1 MSDVQKV
8 TVSDS
13 RINTGAEVF
22 KIPVSGRQVQ
32 YVQVPFDNQP
42 ANGYGSTIQI
52 SSLNIPN
59 SDNTCVSRIMKVAYQ
74 VIVTM
79 PDATAALLNFPTKLV
94 DVDANQPTCVLR
106 QFPLN
111 SVCEVINLGLNS
123 NITTTQPRYF
133 LSMLSRYMDANLVK
147 KLQCPTMPDYNVNV
161 TNEDSASV
169 SSPFAYYAKCVKDG
183 LLSRASHLCTTSSSA
198 GTTTVTWVIS
208 EPILASP
215 LSVNDEQEF
224 FYNLN
229 TLSVNLNIANY
240 KDMLLINAGLT
251 QAQYDGISV
260 VVKAAQLELS
270 YITVDQNVVKIPA
283 QVNYDYVS
291 YQPNPLINTEN
302 VLIGSDIQIQSQS
315 LQFNALPSRIFACVR
330 KQVQFRTPQLI
341 SSNGAT
347 PAVLTN
353 LANDDV
359 ALSLLPIS
367 GDWKQQGRLQVNIG
381 TKGTA
386 FNNMDTMQI
395 FEMSKRNGY
404 NSSFYDFALGSGSW
418 IAFSPTK
425 DIGLDP
431 TTDTVV
437 GEDGKV
443 NFQMS
448 IRVSPANIVGSS
460 SNATQWLAN
469 FSANYELYIMP
480 EYAGVCSI
488 QHRGMTQYLL
498 GDVTPADVTSAL
510 KVAPIPENTLPQH
523 LQGSGLFNGKLG
535 NLVKKGLSKV
545 AEHLASEEGQKM
557 VGKFAHM
564 GVSRLAKRL

>member
-1 MSDVQKV
+1 MSDVEKV

-32 YVQVPFDNQP
+32 YLQVPFDNQP
-42 ANGYGSTIQI
+42 AGGYGSTIQI

-59 SDNTCVSRIMKVAYQ
+59 SDNTCVSRIMKVAYE
-74 VIVTM
+74 VTLTM
-79 PDATAALLNFPTKLV
+79 PDTTGGLLKFPVKVADAL
-94 DVDANQPTCVLR
+94 ANQPTCILR

-147 KLQCPTMPDYNVNV
+147 KLQCPTMPDYNVNA
-161 TNEDSASV
+161 TPEDNVAV
-169 SSPFAYYAKCVKDG
+169 SSPFAFYCKCVKDG
-183 LLSRASHLCTTSSSA
+183 LLSRASHLCAVNSV
-198 GTTTVTWVIS
+198 GGVTTVVWNIS
-208 EPILASP
+208 EPILISP

-240 KDMLLINAGLT
+240 KDMLLINANLT
-251 QAQYDGISV
+251 QAQLDSITIAVRS
-260 VVKAAQLELS
+260 AQLELA
-270 YITVDQNVVKIPA
+270 YITVDQNVVKIPP
-283 QVNYDYVS
+283 QVNYDYAS
-291 YQPNPLINTEN
+291 YQPNPYVTNKAVTVTGDL
-302 VLIGSDIQIQSQS
+302 DITSQS

-330 KQVQFRTPQLI
+330 KQLQYRTPALNI
-341 SSNGAT
+341 AG
-347 PAVLTN
+347 VLQ
-353 LANDDV
+353 ANDDV
-359 ALSLLPIS
+359 ALSILPIS

-386 FNNMDTMQI
+386 FTNMDSMQI
-395 FEMSKRNGY
+395 YEMCKRNGY

-443 NFQMS
+443 NFQMK
-448 IRVSPANIVGSS
+448 IVVSAANINAAS
-460 SNATQWLAN
+460 SNNVQWIAD
-469 FSANYELYIMP
+469 FAANYELYIMP

-510 KVAPIPENTLPQH
+510 KVAPIPENSLPQH

-535 NLVKKGLSKV
+535 NLVKKGLGKV
-545 AEHLASEEGQKM
+545 AEHLASEEGQKLIGKA
-557 VGKFAHM
+557 VGM
-564 GVSRLAKRL
+564 GASRLAKRL

>member
-1 MSDVQKV
+1 MSDVEKV
-8 TVSDS
+8 IVSDS

-22 KIPVSGRQVQ
+22 KIPVGGRQVQ
-32 YVQVPFDNQP
+32 YLQVPFDNQP

-59 SDNTCVSRIMKVAYQ
+59 SDNTCVSRLMKIAYKVTAQ
-74 VIVTM
+74 V
-79 PDATAALLNFPTKLV
+79 PTAIAPALNPPTKLI
-94 DVDANQPTCVLR
+94 DVVANEPAICLR
-106 QFPLN
+106 QYPLN

-147 KLQCPTMPDYNVNV
+147 KLQCPAMPDYN
-161 TNEDSASV
+161 TNNTLASAVPLASV
-169 SSPFAYYAKCVKDG
+169 SSPFSFYGNCVKDG
-183 LLSRASHLCTTSSSA
+183 LLSRASHLCKNSGDVAGVTTL
-198 GTTTVTWVIS
+198 TWNVS

-215 LSVNDEQEF
+215 LSINDEQEF

-240 KDMLLINAGLT
+240 KDMLLINKDITL
-251 QAQYDGISV
+251 AQLNAITVTVFD
-260 VVKAAQLELS
+260 AQLELA
-270 YITVDQNVVKIPA
+270 YITVDQNVVKIPP
-283 QVNYDYVS
+283 QVNYDYCS
-291 YQPNPLINTEN
+291 YQPNPYARTE
-302 VLIGSDIQIQSQS
+302 VATATTELTIPSQS

-330 KQVQFRTPQLI
+330 KQLQYRTPAL
-341 SSNGAT
+341 SVAGA
-347 PAVLTN
+347 LQ
-353 LANDDV
+353 ANDDV
-359 ALSLLPIS
+359 ALSILPIS
-367 GDWKQQGRLQVNIG
+367 GNWKQQGRLQVNIG

-386 FNNMDTMQI
+386 FTNMDSMQI
-395 FEMSKRNGY
+395 YEMCKRNGY

-443 NFQMS
+443 NFQMQ
-448 IRVSPANIVGSS
+448 IVVSPANIVGACSDP
-460 SNATQWLAN
+460 AQWLAD
-469 FSANYELYIMP
+469 FSTQYELYIMP

-510 KVAPIPENTLPQH
+510 KVAPIPENSLPQH

-535 NLVKKGLSKV
+535 NLVKKGLGKV
-545 AEHLASEEGQKM
+545 AEHLASEEGQKLIGKA
-557 VGKFAHM
+557 VGM
-564 GVSRLAKRL
+564 GASRLAKRL

>member
-79 PDATAALLNFPTKLV
+79 PTTTADLLKFPTKLV
-94 DVDANQPTCVLR
+94 DVDANEPTCVLR

-147 KLQCPTMPDYNVNV
+147 KLQCPTMPDYNVNN
-161 TNEDSASV
+161 TTEDSASV

-183 LLSRASHLCTTSSSA
+183 LLSRASHLCTTASA
-198 GTTTVTWVIS
+198 GGTTTVTWIVS

-229 TLSVNLNIANY
+229 TLSVNLNIADY
-240 KDMLLINAGLT
+240 KDMLLINEDLT
-251 QAQYDGISV
+251 QVQYDGISV
-260 VVKAAQLELS
+260 VVKAAQLEIS

-330 KQVQFRTPQLI
+330 KQVQFRKPSLSI
-341 SSNGAT
+341 AG
-347 PAVLTN
+347 VLQ
-353 LANDDV
+353 ANDDV

-367 GDWKQQGRLQVNIG
+367 GDWRQQGRLQVNIG

-395 FEMSKRNGY
+395 YEMSKRNGY

-437 GEDGKV
+437 GEDGKI

-460 SNATQWLAN
+460 SNALQWLAN

-535 NLVKKGLSKV
+535 HLVKKGLSKV

-557 VGKFAHM
+557 VGKFAQM

>member
-1 MSDVQKV
+1 MSDVEKV

-22 KIPVSGRQVQ
+22 KIPVGGRQVQ
-32 YVQVPFDNQP
+32 YLQVPFDNQP

-59 SDNTCVSRIMKVAYQ
+59 SDNTCVSRIMKVAYKVTAQ
-74 VIVTM
+74 VPTGLI
-79 PDATAALLNFPTKLV
+79 ATLNPPTKLI
-94 DVDANQPTCVLR
+94 DVVANEPAIALR

-111 SVCEVINLGLNS
+111 SVCEVINIGLNS

-147 KLQCPTMPDYNVNV
+147 KLQCPAMPDYNTNN
-161 TNEDSASV
+161 TTTANEDPVTVASV
-169 SSPFAYYAKCVKDG
+169 SSPFSFYGNCVKDG
-183 LLSRASHLCTTSSSA
+183 LLSRASHLCSVSADVGGVTTL
-198 GTTTVTWVIS
+198 TWNVS

-215 LSVNDEQEF
+215 LSINDQQEF

-240 KDMLLINAGLT
+240 NDMLLINKDITSVQLAAIKVT
-251 QAQYDGISV
+251 VYD
-260 VVKAAQLELS
+260 AQLELA

-283 QVNYDYVS
+283 QVNYDYFA
-291 YQPNPLINTEN
+291 YAPNPYARTE
-302 VLIGSDIQIQSQS
+302 VVTTTTELTIQSQS

-330 KQVQFRTPQLI
+330 KQLQYR
-341 SSNGAT
+341 N
-347 PAVLTN
+347 PALSLAGVLQ
-353 LANDDV
+353 ANDDV
-359 ALSLLPIS
+359 ALSILPIS
-367 GDWKQQGRLQVNIG
+367 GNWKQQGRLQVNVG

-386 FNNMDTMQI
+386 FTNMDSMQI
-395 FEMSKRNGY
+395 YEMCKRNGY

-425 DIGLDP
+425 DIGIDP
-431 TTDTVV
+431 TTDSVV
-437 GEDGKV
+437 GEDGKI
-443 NFQMS
+443 NFQMT
-448 IRVSPANIVGSS
+448 IVVSPANINGAC
-460 SNATQWLAN
+460 SNATQWLAD
-469 FSANYELYIMP
+469 FSSQYELYIMP

-510 KVAPIPENTLPQH
+510 KVASVPENSLPQH
-523 LQGSGLFNGKLG
+523 LQGSGLFNGSMSH
-535 NLVKKGLSKV
+535 LVKKGLGKV
-545 AEHLASEEGQKM
+545 MEHLASEQGQKL
-557 VGKFAHM
+557 VGKAVHA
-564 GVSRLAKRL
+564 GVSRLAKRF

>member
-1 MSDVQKV
+1 MSDVEKV

-32 YVQVPFDNQP
+32 YLQVPFDNQP
-42 ANGYGSTIQI
+42 QNGYGSTIQI

-59 SDNTCVSRIMKVAYQ
+59 SDNTCVSRIMKVAYRVTVQ
-74 VIVTM
+74 VPTAIV
-79 PDATAALLNFPTKLV
+79 AALNPPTKLI
-94 DVDANQPTCVLR
+94 DVVANEPGIVLR
-106 QFPLN
+106 QYPLN

-147 KLQCPTMPDYNVNV
+147 KLQCPAMPDYN
-161 TNEDSASV
+161 TNSTSASAVPLASV
-169 SSPFAYYAKCVKDG
+169 SSPFSFYGNCVKDG
-183 LLSRASHLCTTSSSA
+183 LLSRASHLCSVGA
-198 GTTTVTWVIS
+198 DVGGTTTITWNVS
-208 EPILASP
+208 EPLLASP
-215 LSVNDEQEF
+215 LSINDEQEF

-240 KDMLLINAGLT
+240 NDMILINKDITALQLSAIKVT
-251 QAQYDGISV
+251 VFD
-260 VVKAAQLELS
+260 AQLELA

-283 QVNYDYVS
+283 QVNYDYCS
-291 YQPNPLINTEN
+291 YQPNPYARTQASTTTTE
-302 VLIGSDIQIQSQS
+302 LTIQSQS
-315 LQFNALPSRIFACVR
+315 LQFNALPSRIFCCVR
-330 KQVQFRTPQLI
+330 KQLQYRD
-341 SSNGAT
+341 
-347 PAVLTN
+347 PALSVAGTLQ
-353 LANDDV
+353 ANDDV
-359 ALSLLPIS
+359 ALSILPIS

-386 FNNMDTMQI
+386 FTNMDSMQI
-395 FEMSKRNGY
+395 YEMCKRNGY

-443 NFQMS
+443 NFQMQ
-448 IRVSPANIVGSS
+448 IVVSPANIVASS
-460 SNATQWLAN
+460 SAAAEWLAS

-510 KVAPIPENTLPQH
+510 KVAPIPENSLPQH

-535 NLVKKGLSKV
+535 NLVKKGLGKV
-545 AEHLASEEGQKM
+545 AEHLASEEGQKLI
-557 VGKFAHM
+557 GKAVSM
-564 GVSRLAKRL
+564 GASRLAKRL

>member
-1 MSDVQKV
+1 MSDVEKV

-32 YVQVPFDNQP
+32 YLQVPFDNQP
-42 ANGYGSTIQI
+42 QNGYGSTIQI

-59 SDNTCVSRIMKVAYQ
+59 SDNTCVSRIMKVAYKVVVQ
-74 VIVTM
+74 VPTAIV
-79 PDATAALLNFPTKLV
+79 ASLNPPTKLI
-94 DVDANQPTCVLR
+94 DVVANEPGISLR

-147 KLQCPTMPDYNVNV
+147 KLQCPAMPDYN
-161 TNEDSASV
+161 TNNTSASAVPLASV
-169 SSPFAYYAKCVKDG
+169 SSPFSFYGNCVKDG
-183 LLSRASHLCTTSSSA
+183 LLSRASHLCRVGGDVSGMTA
-198 GTTTVTWVIS
+198 LTWNVS
-208 EPILASP
+208 EPMLASP
-215 LSVNDEQEF
+215 LSINDEQEF

-240 KDMLLINAGLT
+240 NDMLLINKDIT
-251 QAQYDGISV
+251 QAQLNAITVTVFD
-260 VVKAAQLELS
+260 AQLELA

-283 QVNYDYVS
+283 QVNYDYCS
-291 YQPNPLINTEN
+291 YQPNPYARTDVATTTTE
-302 VLIGSDIQIQSQS
+302 LTIQSQS

-330 KQVQFRTPQLI
+330 KQLQYRTPAL
-341 SSNGAT
+341 SVAG
-347 PAVLTN
+347 VLQ
-353 LANDDV
+353 ANDDV
-359 ALSLLPIS
+359 ALSILPIS
-367 GDWKQQGRLQVNIG
+367 GNWKQQGRLQVNVG

-386 FNNMDTMQI
+386 FTNMDSMQI
-395 FEMSKRNGY
+395 YEMCKRNGY

-443 NFQMS
+443 NFQMQ
-448 IRVSPANIVGSS
+448 IVVSPANIVGAC

-469 FSANYELYIMP
+469 FSSQYELYIMP

-510 KVAPIPENTLPQH
+510 KVAPIPENSLPQH

-535 NLVKKGLSKV
+535 NLVKKGLGKV
-545 AEHLASEEGQKM
+545 AEHLASEEGQKLI
-557 VGKFAHM
+557 GKAVST
-564 GVSRLAKRL
+564 GASRLAKRF